1 MKKFKVLILSVVLSL
16 MCAFPV
22 CAASTVSSSLLVG
35 RTYTVR
41 GSAVKSSKKGIVS
54 FKKLKNGKYRILA
67 RKPGATVVTVYGR
80 GNKVVKKINFLVTRK
95 RPFSYNTKKLTLKAG
110 TSKKVVCKYP
120 VGCKVKY
127 YNSNA
132 RVISIRKDGTI
143 KALRKGTATIKVVIY
158 FKGKPIKMYRKAVS
172 VTAKSNNGGSGKPGK
187 PGKPGNDSNSKKTI
201 VSANC
206 VVSNDSVEVGE
217 SLKKSVIS
225 VTVTYSDGTKG
236 TITNFSHNFTSKSVP
251 GTYDVAIT
259 VPGFSKKLH
268 FNLKVKERSA
278 VTPSAELKGINAI
291 CCLNEVEYG
300 YSFEKSDFVVKGVY
314 SDGTKKLLGSW
325 SYKASY
331 TSKTCTVVVSHGD
344 FSTTFT
350 IPVKQKSSGSE
361 EEKEKL
367 VRVRFKLLKGTI
379 YVGEDLAQEDVKVT
393 AIYQKGSE
401 MYEREVTGWKS
412 NFTKQSKEG
421 SYEFKVTWGNTSG
434 TLHINVI
441 KKGKKI
447 VRYTAR
453 YNKSYILLGSPLN
466 PDDLIVNA
474 VYEDGTTGRITCEYD
489 YTEASKSGEQGTIV
503 VKIPNSTKR
512 LTLKVWNYDRNA
524 ITNLE
529 VKTYTPEIYV
539 GESLQKKD
547 FIVTGTKVTGEKEE
561 MRESDFDLSWTS
573 KDEAGVYPLVISCRG
588 LKVEIDITVSEK

>member
-1 MKKFKVLILSVVLSL
+1 MKKLKVLILSVVLSL

-35 RTYTVR
+35 RTYAVR
-41 GSAVKSSKKGIVS
+41 GSAVRSSKKGIVS

-67 RKPGATVVTVYGR
+67 KKPGTTVVTVFGR

-120 VGCKVKY
+120 AGCRVKY

-132 RVISIRKDGTI
+132 RVISIQKDGTI

-158 FKGKPIKMYRKAVS
+158 FRGKPIKTYKKVVY
-172 VTAKSNNGGSGKPGK
+172 VTAKKGGTNNGETDKG
-187 PGKPGNDSNSKKTI
+187 DNSKKTI

-225 VTVTYSDGTKG
+225 VTVTYSDGTK
-236 TITNFSHNFTSKSVP
+236 TTVTNFSHNFTPKSVP
-251 GTYDVAIT
+251 GTYDVAVT

-268 FNLKVKERSA
+268 FNLKVKEKSA
-278 VTPSAELKGINAI
+278 VTPSATLTGITAI
-291 CCLNEVEYG
+291 CCLNEVDYG
-300 YSFEKSDFVVKGVY
+300 YSFEKSDFVVKGIY

-331 TSKTCTVVVSHGD
+331 TSKVCTVVVSHGD

-367 VRVRFKLLKGTI
+367 VRVRFKLLKDTI

-441 KKGKKI
+441 KKGKKV

-489 YTEASKSGEQGTIV
+489 YTEASKSGEKGTIV

-573 KDEAGVYPLVISCRG
+573 KDEAGVYPFVISCRG

>member
-1 MKKFKVLILSVVLSL
+1 M
-16 MCAFPV
+16 
-22 CAASTVSSSLLVG
+22 
-35 RTYTVR
+35 
-41 GSAVKSSKKGIVS
+41 
-54 FKKLKNGKYRILA
+54 
-67 RKPGATVVTVYGR
+67 
-80 GNKVVKKINFLVTRK
+80 
-95 RPFSYNTKKLTLKAG
+95 
-110 TSKKVVCKYP
+110 
-120 VGCKVKY
+120 
-127 YNSNA
+127 
-132 RVISIRKDGTI
+132 
-143 KALRKGTATIKVVIY
+143 
-158 FKGKPIKMYRKAVS
+158 VS
-172 VTAKSNNGGSGKPGK
+172 VTAKSNNGGKNNGGSEK
-187 PGKPGNDSNSKKTI
+187 GNNSKKTV

-225 VTVTYSDGTKG
+225 VTVTYSDGTKA
-236 TITNFSHNFTSKSVP
+236 TVTNFSHNFTPKSVP
-251 GTYDVAIT
+251 GTYDVAVT

-268 FNLKVKERSA
+268 FNIKVKEKSA
-278 VTPSAELKGINAI
+278 VIPSATLNGISAI
-291 CCLNEVEYG
+291 CCLNEVDYG
-300 YSFEKSDFVVKGVY
+300 YSFEKSDFVVKGIY

-331 TSKTCTVVVSHGD
+331 TSKVCTVVVSHGD

-401 MYEREVTGWKS
+401 MYEKEVTGWKS
-412 NFTKQSKEG
+412 NFTKQNKEG

-441 KKGKKI
+441 KKGKKV

-474 VYEDGTTGRITCEYD
+474 VYEDGTIGRITCEYD

-573 KDEAGVYPLVISCRG
+573 KDEAGVYPLVVSCRG